1 MSRVSVVDEWC
12 SIPKRIRRSIRG
24 LKGKGLS
31 TRGGSQGWSVAE
43 YVHHLVEANF
53 IASHVVLAALG
64 KPGCTYDW
72 SWVMPDRAWMKRLSY
87 DRAPVGPALDL
98 LESLARHVSSLLR
111 LGRGSLR
118 RHVAILD
125 APGAPT
131 RRVTVEK
138 LLRDEGGHATHHI
151 GDSESARRKSMRPPR

>member
-1 MSRVSVVDEWC
+1 MDDWC

-24 LKGKGLS
+24 LNGKGLS

-64 KPGCTYDW
+64 KPGCVYDW
-72 SWVMPDRAWMKRLSY
+72 SWVMPDRGWMKRLSY

-98 LESLARHVSSLLR
+98 LEKLTRHLSTVLV
-111 LGRGSLR
+111 LGRGNLR

-125 APGAPT
+125 APGASP
-131 RRVTVEK
+131 RRITVAK
-138 LLRDEGGHATHHI
+138 LLRDEVAHATHHI
-151 GDSESARRKSMRPPR
+151 GDIESARKKSMRPPR

>member
-1 MSRVSVVDEWC
+1 MSRASVVSEWC
-12 SIPKRIRRSIRG
+12 SVPKRIRGSIRG

-31 TRGGSQGWSVAE
+31 IRGGSQGWSVAE

-72 SWVMPDRAWMKRLSY
+72 SWVTPDRAWMKRLSY
-87 DRAPVGPALDL
+87 GRAPVGPALDL
-98 LESLARHVSSLLR
+98 LEALTRHVSSLLT

-125 APGAPT
+125 APRASP
-131 RRVTVEK
+131 RRVTVGGI
-138 LLRDEGGHATHHI
+138 LRDEVGHATHHI
-151 GDSESARRKSMRPPR
+151 GDIESARRSGKTGR